1 MCLHIKKKIYISD
14 GLFEDE
20 VFLDFKRVRILSSL
34 EQFNLRTKTTL
45 KMLPSQL
52 SLWVQMASS

>member
-1 MCLHIKKKIYISD
+1 MYLHIKKIYISD

-20 VFLDFKRVRILSSL
+20 IFLDFKRVRILSSL
-34 EQFNLRTKTTL
+34 KQFNLRTKTTL
-45 KMLPSQL
+45 KMLPCHL

>member
-1 MCLHIKKKIYISD
+1 MYLHTKKKIYISD

-34 EQFNLRTKTTL
+34 EQFNLRRKATL
-45 KMLPSQL
+45 KMLSSQL